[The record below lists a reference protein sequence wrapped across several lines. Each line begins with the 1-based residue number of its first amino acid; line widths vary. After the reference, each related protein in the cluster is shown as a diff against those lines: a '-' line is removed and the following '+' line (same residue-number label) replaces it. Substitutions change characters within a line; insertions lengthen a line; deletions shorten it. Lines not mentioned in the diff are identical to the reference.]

1 MPLIRK
7 HRGQRNHGCV
17 GKPPHPVGSH
27 SRLPFQEL
35 NLLLITQASSSWFQ
49 KITQRNAMSNL
60 QQGQCAL
67 KPSVKAAPSQY
78 RVYPMKNRWPHASVP
93 HESESQTLK
102 IPNSVGETMFVCES
116 HTKNRPGF
124 SVEAADGTWS
134 LLEESMR
141 FPNSY
146 RPSGT
151 WNIAMFYAYS
161 KRKLSANHVG
171 LHQSIVWWGLTCKH
185 AGSHQKS
192 IPKLY
197 LNLRYWDTTINM
209 FANPTVMEDGFIR
222 VSRHQGSWGIF
233 PGACPLGRHWW
244 EAEWGPW
251 GPALLGMARLTYF
264 ESLGWL
270 GGYNEL
276 LGL

>member
-1 MPLIRK
+1 MHLYLTN
-7 HRGQRNHGCV
+7 Q
-17 GKPPHPVGSH
+17 
-27 SRLPFQEL
+27 
-35 NLLLITQASSSWFQ
+35 NLRPWKSQILL
-49 KITQRNAMSNL
+49 
-60 QQGQCAL
+60 
-67 KPSVKAAPSQY
+67 VK
-78 RVYPMKNRWPHASVP
+78 
-93 HESESQTLK
+93 
-102 IPNSVGETMFVCES
+102 TMFVCES

-151 WNIAMFYAYS
+151 WNIAMFYTYS

-192 IPKLY
+192 IQKLY
-197 LNLRYWDTTINM
+197 LNLRYWGPQPSTCLQTPQSWRMVLSGCLDT
-209 FANPTVMEDGFIR
+209 R
-222 VSRHQGSWGIF
+222 GSWGIF

-251 GPALLGMARLTYF
+251 DPALLGMARLTYF

-276 LGL
+276 LILGL